1 METKRTIKDI
11 EKRNIVDTL
20 SVFCYYIKDKTMF
33 YELIDQFGGLETY
46 TGDEV
51 IVKLVRVFGGMT
63 IKVPSYTEIL
73 VYKWLINNSD
83 KLAMSNMDVHEIYLA
98 CEHDIKHMVN
108 TPDVDFIG
116 IIQKFM
122 AIVKPVAKEL
132 AVFNEQRNNSGRLDL
147 NVR

>member
-1 METKRTIKDI
+1 MGTTVVKDI

-20 SVFCYYIKDKTMF
+20 SVFCYYIKDQSMF
-33 YELIDQFGGLETY
+33 YELIDQFKGLDTY

-51 IVKLVRVFGGMT
+51 ILKLIRVFGGMT

-73 VYKWLINNSD
+73 VYKWLISNAD
-83 KLAMSNMDVHEIYLA
+83 KLAISEMTVHDIYLQ
-98 CEHDIKHMVN
+98 CENDIKHITK
-108 TPDVDFIG
+108 TPEVDFIG

-132 AVFNEQRNNSGRLDL
+132 AVFNEQRSNNRGIRL
-147 NVR
+147 NIE